1 MISKPVNELSRLFVY
16 SLNTE
21 TSLLFWNA
29 ASSCDDT
36 VRMEQSSDSGDRM
49 SGQEVIADFE
59 DNVNFSPPQ
68 APTVVEN
75 APILPNDSPDS
86 ARLSADRPSEPVVH
100 AGPAVQDEHHGG
112 DSAVLPVPPQ
122 SEQHEA
128 PPHQQQSADD
138 SPNSARLSADQ
149 PSEPVVRAEPAVQ
162 VEHQEGDSVDLP
174 TRPQS
179 EQHLAPPH
187 EQQPS
192 DDSPFSAHLSTEQK
206 STEQQ
211 EGVVPLPDQED
222 SDHSP
227 NSARL
232 SADQPSEPVVHAGPA
247 VQVEQQGGDSVHLPV
262 RPQSEQHVAPPHQQQ
277 PADDSPNSARL
288 SADQPSE
295 PVVHAGPAVQVE
307 QQGGDSV
314 HLPTRPQSE
323 QHLAPSDDSPISA
336 RLSTEQQSTEEPS
349 GPVVRAGP
357 SMQVDDQE
365 HVVQSEHHGG
375 QSVEANIHPSHLQT
389 VSPQRVSVPVGPDH
403 SPAVQ
408 ADLRAA
414 TGSRNE
420 TPCLSRRQR
429 RLHRSGTTDNLPCP
443 LNAVASSHHDARA
456 GTEPPPHVSSSDIVE
471 RQNQESRRLSEIIRG
486 SVPRT
491 STNPNAMD
499 LDVHQSPDRI
509 VHGDGELQIAGN
521 HNSQRFVVEVCL
533 RKIANA

>member
-247 VQVEQQGGDSVHLPV
+247 VQVEQQGGDSVHLP
-262 RPQSEQHVAPPHQQQ
+262 
-277 PADDSPNSARL
+277 
-288 SADQPSE
+288 
-295 PVVHAGPAVQVE
+295 
-307 QQGGDSV
+307 
-314 HLPTRPQSE
+314 TRPQSE